1 MELNYVITPQ
11 DFVDYNIYFIDHDPL
26 TQKSI
31 RNMSIILAGLV
42 IVGGTGLMYALHS
55 LTPVSVAVYLILAVA
70 CFLGGPRMYKRKVH
84 KHVHMTLRRATNK
97 HICGPKTLKLT
108 AEGVQLIG
116 ESEDTL
122 HPYASFKRVTAA
134 ARQVYLYLDDL
145 AGLIVPNSAFVN
157 DEEKEQFIR
166 VLEER
171 IAQAKQNAPE
181 EKEEA

>member
-1 MELNYVITPQ
+1 MELNYNITAQ

-26 TQKSI
+26 TRKSI

-42 IVGGTGLMYALHS
+42 IVGGTGLMYALNS
-55 LTPVSVAVYLILAVA
+55 LTPVSVAVYVILAVA
-70 CFLGGPRMYKRKVH
+70 CFLGGPKMYKRKVH
-84 KHVHMTLRRATNK
+84 KHVHMTLRRAANK

-108 AEGVQLIG
+108 DEGVQLIG

-122 HPYASFKRVTAA
+122 HPYESFKRVTEAE
-134 ARQVYLYLDDL
+134 RQVYLYLDDL
-145 AGLIVPNSAFVN
+145 AGLIVPNSAFSSA
-157 DEEKEQFIR
+157 EEKREFIR
-166 VLEER
+166 TVESR